1 MLLKQ
6 DNMAKSRLSA
16 SPPEGS
22 EHGQDNIEE
31 AMKIAEMKDLR
42 LS

>member
-6 DNMAKSRLSA
+6 DNMAKAVIGFA
-16 SPPEGS
+16 SEGS

-31 AMKIAEMKDLR
+31 AMKIAR
-42 LS
+42 